1 MIDFGNTAFVLI
13 CSAMV
18 CFMTPGLAFFY
29 CGLVRRKNALTIM
42 MQSFVAMGVVAVVW
56 FVCGFSLAFGK
67 DVGGVIGGLEY
78 AFLNGVGLQ
87 ASSTYAPS
95 IPFLAFFLFQLM
107 FAVITPALITG
118 AFADRVSFKSYLIF
132 LALWCPLVYA
142 PCAHWIWG
150 GGFLQKLGAV
160 DFAGGIAIHTAAGMA
175 ALASIFFVGKRTIRP
190 GEDTRPYSVPYMALG
205 TGILWFGWFG
215 FNGGSALAANGT
227 AAVAFINTAI
237 AGATAMVTW
246 LLLAW
251 RKTGHPSIVEA
262 MTGAVAGLATVTP
275 ASGYVA
281 PWAAALI
288 GVAAGVVC
296 RLAIQ
301 FRSRKAWDDALDV
314 WGVHGVGGMLGS
326 LLVGV
331 FAQKS
336 FGGVDGWIAGN
347 PHQFLVQLLAVA
359 IVAAYSFVVTYAL
372 LKVIQYFVPVKVS
385 QAEELAGLDSL
396 FHEAA

>member
-13 CSAMV
+13 CSAMIF
-18 CFMTPGLAFFY
+18 FMIPGLAFFY

-42 MQSFVAMGVVAVVW
+42 MQSFVAMGIVAIVW
-56 FVCGFSLAFGK
+56 FVCGFSLAFGE
-67 DVGGVIGGLEY
+67 DVGGVIGTLKY
-78 AFLNGVGLQ
+78 AFLNDVGLQ
-87 ASSTYAPS
+87 VNGTYAGS

-132 LALWCPLVYA
+132 LALWCLLVYS

-160 DFAGGIAIHTAAGMA
+160 DFAGGIVIHSAAGMA
-175 ALASIFFVGKRTIRP
+175 ALASVFFVGKRTIP
-190 GEDTRPYSVPYMALG
+190 PDEDTRPYSVPCIALG

-227 AAVAFINTAI
+227 AAVAFVNTAV

-246 LLLAW
+246 MLLAW
-251 RKTGHPSIVEA
+251 RENGHPSIVEA

-275 ASGYVA
+275 AAGFVA

-288 GVAAGVVC
+288 GVAAGIVC
-296 RLAIQ
+296 RLAIR
-301 FRSRKAWDDALDV
+301 FRRKRNWDDALDV

-326 LLVGV
+326 VLVGV
-331 FAQKS
+331 FAQKC

-359 IVAAYSFVVTYAL
+359 IVAAYSFVITFAL
-372 LKVIQYFVPVKVS
+372 LKIIQHFVPVRVS
-385 QAEELAGLDSL
+385 KDEELTGLDNI
-396 FHEAA
+396 FREEA

>member
-67 DVGGVIGGLEY
+67 DAGGIIGGLEY

-118 AFADRVSFKSYLIF
+118 AFADRVSFKSYLVF

-190 GEDTRPYSVPYMALG
+190 NEDTRPYSVPYIALG

-246 LLLAW
+246 MLLAW
-251 RKTGHPSIVEA
+251 RKDGHPSIVEA

-359 IVAAYSFVVTYAL
+359 VVAVYSFVITFAL
-372 LKVIQYFVPVKVS
+372 LKVIQLFVPVKVS
-385 QAEELAGLDSL
+385 KAEELAGLDSL

>member
-1 MIDFGNTAFVLI
+1 MIDFGDNAFVLI

-29 CGLVRRKNALTIM
+29 CGMVRRKNALTIM
-42 MQSFVAMGVVAVVW
+42 MQNFVAMGVVAVVW
-56 FVCGFSLAFGK
+56 FACGFSLAFGK
-67 DVGGVIGGLEY
+67 DVMGIIGNLQY
-78 AFLNGVGLQ
+78 AFLNDVGFQ
-87 ASSTYAPS
+87 VNSTYASS
-95 IPFLAFFLFQLM
+95 IPFLTFFLFQLM

-118 AFADRVSFKSYLIF
+118 AFADRVSFKSYLVF
-132 LALWCPLVYA
+132 LALWCLLVYA

-160 DFAGGIAIHTAAGMA
+160 DFAGGIAIHSAAGMA
-175 ALASIFFVGKRTIRP
+175 ALASIFFVGKRTIHP
-190 GEDTRPYSVPYMALG
+190 DEDTRPYSVTYIALG

-237 AGATAMVTW
+237 AGATAMMVW
-246 LLLAW
+246 MVLAW
-251 RKTGHPSIVEA
+251 KESGHPSIVEA

-275 ASGYVA
+275 AAGFVA

-288 GVAAGVVC
+288 GVAAGMVC
-296 RLAIQ
+296 RLAIR
-301 FRSRKAWDDALDV
+301 FRRKMNWDDALDV

-326 LLVGV
+326 VLVGV
-331 FAQKS
+331 FAQSS

-347 PHQFLVQLLAVA
+347 PRQFLVQLLAVVV
-359 IVAAYSFVVTYAL
+359 VAVYSFAITFVL
-372 LKVIQYFVPVKVS
+372 LKIIHGFVPVNVS
-385 QAEELAGLDSL
+385 KEEELAGLDGI
-396 FHEAA
+396 FQEEA

>member
-13 CSAMV
+13 CAAMV
-18 CFMTPGLAFFY
+18 CFMIPGLAFFY

-78 AFLNGVGLQ
+78 AFLNGVGLEPNG
-87 ASSTYAPS
+87 TYAAS

-132 LALWCPLVYA
+132 LAAWCPLVYA
-142 PCAHWIWG
+142 PCAHWVWG
-150 GGFLQKLGAV
+150 GGFLQQMGVV
-160 DFAGGIAIHTAAGMA
+160 DFAGGIVIHCSAGMA
-175 ALASIFFVGKRTIRP
+175 ALAAIRFVGKRRIRP
-190 GEDTRPYSVPYMALG
+190 DEDTSPYSVPYIALG

-215 FNGGSALAANGT
+215 FNGGSALAANGI
-227 AAVAFINTAI
+227 AAVAFSNTAI
-237 AGATAMVTW
+237 AGATAMLTW
-246 LLLAW
+246 MLMSW

-262 MTGAVAGLATVTP
+262 MTGIVAGLAAVTP

-288 GVAAGVVC
+288 GVAAGVIC
-296 RLAIQ
+296 RLAI
-301 FRSRKAWDDALDV
+301 RIPGRRGLDDALDV
-314 WGVHGVGGMLGS
+314 WGVHGVGGMLGAI
-326 LLVGV
+326 LVGV
-331 FAQKS
+331 FAQAG
-336 FGGVDGWIAGN
+336 FGGLDGLIAGN
-347 PHQFLVQLLAVA
+347 MHLLLVQILAVV
-359 IVAAYSFVVTYAL
+359 IVAAYSFVVTFVM
-372 LKVIQYFVPVKVS
+372 LKAIQHFIPVKVS
-385 QAEELAGLDSL
+385 EVEELAGLDGI